1 MARPLEGIRIADFS
15 HVIAGPL
22 ATQFLNLLGAE
33 VIKVEPPGG
42 DPMRHYTRDPA
53 RRGMA
58 EPFVGAN
65 AGKRSLVLDLKSE
78 EGRAAARSLVAA
90 ADVVVENFRPGVA
103 DRLGIGADRLTAAH
117 PGLIYCSVSGFGQDG
132 PLRDCP
138 AIDQVIQSVSG
149 LMLLSG
155 HEGEPAERIGFPL
168 VDTYSGLL
176 AAFAI
181 LSAILQRER
190 DPRGRG
196 QVIDVSMLDATMV
209 MMSSVVVP
217 LLLAGQTP
225 VRAGNRGFSGA
236 PTADTFPTADG
247 EITIGA
253 VQQVQVARLF
263 RTLGCAELLEDERF
277 ATPEARMDH
286 GATLRAIL
294 SDRFA
299 TRGAEAWEKALA
311 EAGVPAGKVRTLGE
325 AVGMEQLQDRGLF
338 LELPDGQRILNAG
351 FRFRRDGPGVERN
364 APPLGQD
371 TAAVLEEMSR
381 LSKAA
386 QESAMAAEQDQAG
399 W

>member
-1 MARPLEGIRIADFS
+1 MAKPLDGIRIADFS

-33 VIKVEPPGG
+33 VIKVEPPAG
-42 DPMRHYTRDPA
+42 DPMRYYTRDPG

-65 AGKRSLVLDLKSE
+65 AGKKSVVLDLKTDT
-78 EGRAAARSLVAA
+78 GRAAARDLVAT

-103 DRLGIGADRLTAAH
+103 DRLGLGPATLSAAH
-117 PGLIYCSVSGFGQDG
+117 PSLICCSVSGFGQDG
-132 PLRDCP
+132 PLRDFP

-155 HEGEPAERIGFPL
+155 HEGEAAERIGFPV
-168 VDTYSGLL
+168 VDTYSALL
-176 AAFAI
+176 SAFAI
-181 LSAILQRER
+181 LSAVLQRER
-190 DPRGRG
+190 DPARRG

-217 LLLAGQTP
+217 MLLSGQEP

-263 RTLGCAELLEDERF
+263 RTLGCAELLEDARF
-277 ATPEARMDH
+277 ATPDARLSHD
-286 GATLRAIL
+286 AALRPL
-294 SDRFA
+294 LVERFA
-299 TRGAEAWEKALA
+299 DRTAAEWEADLA
-311 EAGVPAGKVRTLGE
+311 AAGVPAGKVRPLNE
-325 AVGMEQLQDRGLF
+325 AIEMEQLQGRDLF
-338 LELPDGQRILNAG
+338 QDLPDGSRVLNAG
-351 FRFRRDGPGVERN
+351 FRFGRDGPGVASL
-364 APPLGQD
+364 APELGAD
-371 TAAVLEEMSR
+371 TEAVLASLR
-381 LSKAA
+381 GRV
-386 QESAMAAEQDQAG
+386 DAG
-399 W
+399 